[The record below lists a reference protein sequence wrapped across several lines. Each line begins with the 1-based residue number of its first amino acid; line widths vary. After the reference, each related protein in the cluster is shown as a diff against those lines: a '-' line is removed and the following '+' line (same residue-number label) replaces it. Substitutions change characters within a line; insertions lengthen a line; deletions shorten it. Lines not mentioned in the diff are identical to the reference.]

1 MTRQTSDSDVF
12 VAFIAGQQST
22 DPSPTGPTLS
32 KSRRLKLVEQPAAAA
47 AATAA
52 SDDEMAVP
60 AATTKRTYTRRN
72 K

>member
-47 AATAA
+47 AA

>member
-47 AATAA
+47 AA

-60 AATTKRTYTRRN
+60 AATSKRTYTRRN